1 MNNREHGNGDGNG
14 NDHEHRKKDNLA
26 NTDETGSETESTSLP
41 QPVIDEAERL
51 TRLCINA
58 IVDAEA
64 TAYRDE
70 RQSLLDEYGYAAR
83 VRDADDTLVLYPQ
96 SWLVDGIAQ
105 VDQIDDTDQAIEIS
119 LSGPATGADWEDV
132 ETTNQAIIDTVRE
145 EHGRIHAKNIRAF
158 ADFMGNHYLKP
169 VTDATRDERRE
180 FLDDYYTRNAW
191 PSEEEAAVVSES
203 IRLLETIE
211 R

>member
-191 PSEEEAAVVSES
+191 PSEEQAAVVSES

>member
-1 MNNREHGNGDGNG
+1 M
-14 NDHEHRKKDNLA
+14 
-26 NTDETGSETESTSLP
+26 
-41 QPVIDEAERL
+41 
-51 TRLCINA
+51 
-58 IVDAEA
+58 
-64 TAYRDE
+64 
-70 RQSLLDEYGYAAR
+70 
-83 VRDADDTLVLYPQ
+83 LYPQ

-169 VTDATRDERRE
+169 VADATRDERRE

>member
-1 MNNREHGNGDGNG
+1 MNNREHGNGNG

-191 PSEEEAAVVSES
+191 PSEEQAAVVSES

>member
-1 MNNREHGNGDGNG
+1 MNNREHGNG

>member
-1 MNNREHGNGDGNG
+1 MNNREHGNGNGNG

>member
-1 MNNREHGNGDGNG
+1 MNNREHGNGNGNG

-26 NTDETGSETESTSLP
+26 NTDEIGSETESTSLP

-58 IVDAEA
+58 TVDAEA
-64 TAYRDE
+64 TAYHDE

-191 PSEEEAAVVSES
+191 PSEKEAAVVSES